1 MSPVPR
7 DLPEGPS
14 EEVLGIRD
22 PLALANEIRYLPTS
36 ALDGI
41 TPETLTSAA
50 RRCRAASYS
59 LLTAARRFEHR
70 ADLLADRPQQAERP
84 MDETP
89 ADPGGSES

>member
-7 DLPEGPS
+7 EAPSGPS

-22 PLALANEIRYLPTS
+22 PLKLANEIRHLPTS

-41 TPETLTSAA
+41 SIDTLRAAA

-70 ADLLADRPQQAERP
+70 AELLEHPPEGAERP
-84 MDETP
+84 MDETTP
-89 ADPGGSES
+89 EAGGSTT